1 LQQQIYHNT
10 KKQHII
16 MTETTEFDVRKIA
29 KSRLSEVDFS
39 NLAFGKHFADHM
51 FVAEFKNGE
60 WQKAQIQPYEPISMF
75 PANAALHYGQSIFEG
90 LKAFKN
96 QEGEVAI
103 FRPYENFKRFNISA
117 ARMCMPQVPEEIF
130 IGGMTELINL
140 DRNWVPNDNDSSLYI
155 RPFMFASDEFLGV
168 KPSEGYKFMIFC
180 CPVGAYYNAPVKV
193 KIENHYTRASI
204 GGTGVAKCAGN
215 YAASLYPAQQAMK
228 QGFQQLLWTDA
239 VEHKYI
245 EESGTMNVMFI
256 IDNTLITAPT
266 GDTILDGVTRKSV
279 LTIARDWGMKVEER
293 RVGVAEVIEAAQKGT
308 LTEAFGAG
316 TAATIANI
324 IEIGYED
331 KIYRLPEIEK
341 RTFSPKVFQELED
354 IKRGR
359 VADTR
364 EWMLKV

>member
-1 LQQQIYHNT
+1 
-10 KKQHII
+10 

-140 DRNWVPNDNDSSLYI
+140 DRNWVPADNDSSLYI

-341 RTFSPKVFQELED
+341 RTFSPKVFQELEN
-354 IKRGR
+354 IKRGK